1 MQPVR
6 VSGRSAPK
14 VAAILGQPASALP
27 LADTTDLC
35 RQSLGSQ
42 LNPDRRALLGQFM
55 TPTPIGRF
63 MAGLFNSLPAHM
75 RVLDPG
81 AGVGALTAAFAER
94 LCDAGKTSSVDFIA
108 YEIDPVLNALLG
120 CILERVSDRCC
131 GAGIRTTQSIR
142 NQDFVLMPPDL
153 PDLFRQPQTER
164 FTHVIM
170 NPPYRK
176 ISGTSTHRI
185 ALRRA
190 GIETSNLY
198 TGFMYLAAQSLEI
211 GGEMVAIVPRSFCN
225 GPYFK
230 PFRERFFAMMAL
242 RHIHVF
248 EARDRAFR
256 DDEVLQENIIVHAVR
271 GVPAKHVRITTSS
284 DSMFDDLTER
294 VVPYDRL
301 IRPDD
306 PERFVHIAANE
317 IERGIADRLS
327 AFSSTLAELGIQVS
341 TGPVVDFRLRQY
353 LRPHP
358 VSGTVP
364 VLYPT
369 HFQSGSICW
378 PKQSRKPNSIL
389 LCPESRKWLWP
400 NQGTFVLTR
409 RFTAKEE
416 ARRIVASTYSGDLPG
431 EFVGFENHLNVY
443 HAGHRGLPRSLAV
456 GLSVYLN
463 SSLVDRYF
471 RQFNGHTQV
480 NATDLRSLRY
490 PDANTL
496 MRMGQANDEREL
508 SQHDIDNIIDAEVIH
523 MSGKEDPLAAQRKID
538 QAIEIL
544 KALGLPRGQ
553 HNKRSALT
561 LLALLDLEPTGSW
574 SSIKQPLIGITP
586 VMDYIRDHYGHQYAP
601 NTRETIRRQTMHQF
615 VEAGLAIYNPDN
627 PQRPVNSPRACY
639 QVSDEAVATIQR
651 YGTEDWKHALDDWL
665 QEQPTLAARWAK
677 HREMQMV
684 AVEINDSQ
692 LTYLTPGRHSELIRE
707 IIDSFAPRFCPGAE
721 VIYIGDT
728 GTKTGYLESDRL
740 ARLGVVVDRHG
751 KLPDVVLY
759 DPNNDWL
766 LLIESVTSHGPVD
779 AKRHNELAAL
789 FATATT
795 GLVYVTAFPS
805 RTDMSRYLAE
815 ISWETEVW
823 CADAP
828 SHLIHFDGDQFI
840 GPYKPNEDAS
850 SKD

>member
-1 MQPVR
+1 
-6 VSGRSAPK
+6 
-14 VAAILGQPASALP
+14 
-27 LADTTDLC
+27 
-35 RQSLGSQ
+35 
-42 LNPDRRALLGQFM
+42 
-55 TPTPIGRF
+55 
-63 MAGLFNSLPAHM
+63 MAGLFDSLSPHM

-94 LCDAGKTSSVDFIA
+94 LCDAGKTSSVDFVA
-108 YEIDPVLNALLG
+108 YEIDPVLNAHLER
-120 CILERVSDRCC
+120 ILERVADRCR
-131 GAGIRTTQSIR
+131 GNGIRATQSIC
-142 NQDFVLMPPDL
+142 NQDFVLTPPDL
-153 PDLFRQPQTER
+153 PDLFRQHEAKR

-176 ISGTSTHRI
+176 IAGTSTHRV

-225 GPYFK
+225 GPYFR

-248 EARDRAFR
+248 EARDRAFQ
-256 DDEVLQENIIVHAVR
+256 DDDVLQENIIVHAVR
-271 GVPAKHVRITTSS
+271 GVPAKHVRITASS
-284 DSMFDDLTER
+284 DSTFDDLTER
-294 VVPYDRL
+294 LVPHDRL
-301 IRPDD
+301 IRPGD

-317 IERGIADRLS
+317 IERCIADRLS
-327 AFSSTLAELGIQVS
+327 AFSSTLTELGIQVS
-341 TGPVVDFRLRQY
+341 TGPVVDFRLRHY

-389 LCPESRKWLWP
+389 LCPESRKWLWA
-400 NQGTFVLTR
+400 NEGNFVVTR

-443 HAGHRGLPRSLAV
+443 HAGHQGLPRSLAV

-490 PDANTL
+490 PNANTL
-496 MRMGQANDEREL
+496 MRIGQANDGREL

-538 QAIEIL
+538 EAIDIL

-561 LLALLDLEPTGSW
+561 LLALLDLKPTGSW
-574 SSIKQPLIGITP
+574 STIKKPLIGITP

-615 VEAGLAIYNPDN
+615 VEAGLAIYNPDD

-639 QVSDEAVATIQR
+639 QVSDEAVAAIQR
-651 YGTEDWKHALDDWL
+651 YGREDWKDALDDWL

-677 HREMQMV
+677 HREMQMIE
-684 AVEINDSQ
+684 VEINDRQ

-728 GTKTGYLESDRL
+728 GAKTGYFESDRL
-740 ARLGVVVDRHG
+740 AHLGVVVDQHG

-759 DPNNDWL
+759 DRNNDWL
-766 LLIESVTSHGPVD
+766 LLVESVTSHGPVD

-789 FATATT
+789 FAAATT

-805 RTDMSRYLAE
+805 RTEMSRYLAE

-828 SHLIHFDGDQFI
+828 SHLIHF
-840 GPYKPNEDAS
+840 
-850 SKD
+850 

>member
-1 MQPVR
+1 
-6 VSGRSAPK
+6 
-14 VAAILGQPASALP
+14 
-27 LADTTDLC
+27 
-35 RQSLGSQ
+35 
-42 LNPDRRALLGQFM
+42 
-55 TPTPIGRF
+55 
-63 MAGLFNSLPAHM
+63 M

-81 AGVGALTAAFAER
+81 AGVGALTAALAER
-94 LCDAGKTSSVDFIA
+94 LCGAEKPPSVDFVA
-108 YEIDPVLNALLG
+108 YEIDPVLNAHLERS
-120 CILERVSDRCC
+120 LERVVDRCC
-131 GAGIRTTQSIR
+131 GTGIRATTSLC
-142 NQDFVLMPPDL
+142 NQDFVLTPPHL
-153 PDLFRQPQTER
+153 PDLFREREAER
-164 FTHVIM
+164 FTHIIM

-225 GPYFK
+225 GPYFR

-248 EARDRAFR
+248 EARDRAFG
-256 DDEVLQENIIVHAVR
+256 DDDVLQENIIVHAVR
-271 GVPAKHVRITTSS
+271 GVPAKHVRITASS
-284 DSMFDDLTER
+284 DSTFDDMTER
-294 VVPYDRL
+294 LVPHDRL

-317 IERGIADRLS
+317 IERSIADRLS
-327 AFSSTLAELGIQVS
+327 ACSSTLAELGIQVS
-341 TGPVVDFRLRQY
+341 TGPVVDFRLRHY
-353 LRPHP
+353 LKPQP

-369 HFQSGSICW
+369 HFRSGSICW

-389 LCPESRKWLWP
+389 VCPESRKWLWP
-400 NQGTFVLTR
+400 NEGDFVVTR
-409 RFTAKEE
+409 RFTSKEE
-416 ARRIVASTYSGDLPG
+416 RRRIVASTYSGDLPG

-496 MRMGQANDEREL
+496 MRIGQANDGREL

-538 QAIEIL
+538 EAIDIL

-561 LLALLDLEPTGSW
+561 LLALLDLKPTGSW
-574 SSIKQPLIGITP
+574 SSIKQPLMGITP

-615 VEAGLAIYNPDN
+615 VEAGLAIYNPDD
-627 PQRPVNSPRACY
+627 PQRPVNSPSACY
-639 QVSDEAVATIQR
+639 QVSDEAVAAIEH
-651 YGTEDWKHALDDWL
+651 YGREDWKDALDDWL
-665 QEQPTLAARWAK
+665 EEQPTLAARWAK

-684 AVEINDSQ
+684 AVEINDRH
-692 LTYLTPGRHSELIRE
+692 LAYLTPGRHSELIRE
-707 IIDSFAPRFCPGAE
+707 IIDSFAPRFSPGAE

-728 GTKTGYLESDRL
+728 GAKTGHFESDRL
-740 ARLGVVVDRHG
+740 ASLGVVVDKHG

-766 LLIESVTSHGPVD
+766 LLVESVTSHGPVD

-805 RTDMSRYLAE
+805 RTEMSRYLAD

-840 GPYKPNEDAS
+840 GPYTPNEDAS

>member
-1 MQPVR
+1 MQPAP
-6 VSGRSAPK
+6 VSGQSAPK
-14 VAAILGQPASALP
+14 VVAIPGQPASGLP

-35 RQSLGSQ
+35 RRSLGSR

-63 MAGLFNSLPAHM
+63 MAGLFDSLSTQI

-94 LCDAGKTSSVDFIA
+94 LCDEGKTSTVDFVA
-108 YEIDPVLNALLG
+108 YEIDPVLNTLLG
-120 CILERVSDRCC
+120 RILGHVANRCRD
-131 GAGIRTTQSIR
+131 AGIQATESIR
-142 NQDFVLMPPDL
+142 NQDFVLTPPDL
-153 PDLFRQPQTER
+153 QDLFRQHETER

-176 ISGTSTHRI
+176 ISGTSTHRM

-230 PFRERFFAMMAL
+230 PFRERFFAMMTL
-242 RHIHVF
+242 RKIHIF

-256 DDEVLQENIIVHAVR
+256 NDDVLQENIIVHAVR
-271 GVPAKHVRITTSS
+271 GVPATHARITASS
-284 DSMFDDLTER
+284 DSTFDDLTER
-294 VVPYDRL
+294 IVPRDRL

-306 PERFVHIAANE
+306 PDRFVHIAANE
-317 IERGIADRLS
+317 LEHCIADRIS

-341 TGPVVDFRLRQY
+341 TGPVVDFRLRDH

-369 HFQSGSICW
+369 HFPSGSICW
-378 PKQSRKPNSIL
+378 PKRSRKPNSIL
-389 LCPESRKWLWP
+389 VCPETRKWLWP
-400 NQGTFVLTR
+400 NEGDFVLTR
-409 RFTAKEE
+409 RFTTKEE
-416 ARRIVASTYSGDLPG
+416 ARRIVASIYSGDLPG
-431 EFVGFENHLNVY
+431 ELVGFENHLNVY
-443 HAGHRGLPRSLAV
+443 HVRHRGLTRPLAV

-463 SSLVDRYF
+463 SSLVDQYF

-490 PDANTL
+490 P
-496 MRMGQANDEREL
+496 
-508 SQHDIDNIIDAEVIH
+508 
-523 MSGKEDPLAAQRKID
+523 
-538 QAIEIL
+538 
-544 KALGLPRGQ
+544 
-553 HNKRSALT
+553 
-561 LLALLDLEPTGSW
+561 
-574 SSIKQPLIGITP
+574 
-586 VMDYIRDHYGHQYAP
+586 
-601 NTRETIRRQTMHQF
+601 
-615 VEAGLAIYNPDN
+615 
-627 PQRPVNSPRACY
+627 
-639 QVSDEAVATIQR
+639 
-651 YGTEDWKHALDDWL
+651 
-665 QEQPTLAARWAK
+665 
-677 HREMQMV
+677 
-684 AVEINDSQ
+684 EINDRQ
-692 LTYLTPGRHSELIRE
+692 LAHLTPGRHSELIRE
-707 IIDSFAPRFCPGAE
+707 IIHSVAPRFCPGAE
-721 VIYIGDT
+721 VIYLGDT
-728 GTKTGYLESDRL
+728 GARTGYFEPDRL

-759 DPNNDWL
+759 DANNDWL
-766 LLIESVTSHGPVD
+766 LLVESVTSHGPVD

-805 RTDMSRYLAE
+805 RNEMSRYLTE

-828 SHLIHFDGDQFI
+828 SHLIHFDGDQFL
-840 GPYKPNEDAS
+840 GPYTPNEEVS

>member
-1 MQPVR
+1 
-6 VSGRSAPK
+6 
-14 VAAILGQPASALP
+14 
-27 LADTTDLC
+27 
-35 RQSLGSQ
+35 
-42 LNPDRRALLGQFM
+42 M

-63 MAGLFNSLPAHM
+63 MAGLFDSLSPHM

-94 LCDAGKTSSVDFIA
+94 LCDAGTTSSVDFVA
-108 YEIDPVLNALLG
+108 YEIDPVLNAHLG
-120 CILERVSDRCC
+120 RILERVADRCR
-131 GAGIRTTQSIR
+131 GDGIRATQSIC
-142 NQDFVLMPPDL
+142 NQDFVLTPPDL
-153 PDLFRQPQTER
+153 PDLFRQHEAKR

-176 ISGTSTHRI
+176 ISGTSTHRV

-225 GPYFK
+225 GPYFR

-256 DDEVLQENIIVHAVR
+256 DDDVLQENIIVHAVR
-271 GVPAKHVRITTSS
+271 GVPAKNVRITASS
-284 DSMFDDLTER
+284 DSTFDDLTELL
-294 VVPYDRL
+294 VPHDRL

-306 PERFVHIAANE
+306 AERFVHIAANE
-317 IERGIADRLS
+317 IERCIADRLS
-327 AFSSTLAELGIQVS
+327 AFSSTLTELGIQVS
-341 TGPVVDFRLRQY
+341 TGPVVDFRLRHY

-378 PKQSRKPNSIL
+378 PKPSRKPNSIVV
-389 LCPESRKWLWP
+389 CPESRKWLWP
-400 NQGTFVLTR
+400 NVGNFVVTR
-409 RFTAKEE
+409 RFTTKEE

-496 MRMGQANDEREL
+496 MRIGQANDGREL

-538 QAIEIL
+538 EAIDIL

-574 SSIKQPLIGITP
+574 SIVKQPLIGITP

-615 VEAGLAIYNPDN
+615 VEAGLAIYNPDD

-639 QVSDEAVATIQR
+639 QVSDEAVAAIQR
-651 YGTEDWKHALDDWL
+651 YGTKNWKDALDDWL
-665 QEQPTLAARWAK
+665 REQPTLAARWAK

-692 LTYLTPGRHSELIRE
+692 LAYLTPGRHSELIRE
-707 IIDSFAPRFCPGAE
+707 IIDSFAPRFSPGAE

-728 GTKTGYLESDRL
+728 GTKTGHFESDRL

-759 DPNNDWL
+759 DPSNDWL
-766 LLIESVTSHGPVD
+766 LLVESVTSHGPVD

-789 FATATT
+789 FANATT

-805 RTDMSRYLAE
+805 RTEMSRYLAE

-823 CADAP
+823 CADTP

-840 GPYKPNEDAS
+840 GPYTPNEDAS